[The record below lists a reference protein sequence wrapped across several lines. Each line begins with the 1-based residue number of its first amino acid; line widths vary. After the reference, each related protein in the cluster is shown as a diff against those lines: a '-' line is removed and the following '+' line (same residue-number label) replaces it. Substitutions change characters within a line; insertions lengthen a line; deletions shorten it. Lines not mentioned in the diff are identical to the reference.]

1 MGQTRFLGKGR
12 DRYPVEAVLKGRR
25 EKETEDDL
33 WRRKSMGTRACY
45 MHSHT
50 YGHTERCM
58 HSCINIHTH
67 EHTNTNIH
75 THMGT
80 HALTDIYTNVHT
92 NINTRSRT
100 HANTDTCI
108 KTCPVIHTDAR
119 AHMLR
124 HIHIRRQ
131 TRAHRET

>member
-1 MGQTRFLGKGR
+1 MGQTSFLGKGR

-92 NINTRSRT
+92 NKYTVTNTCKHRHVHKDMPSYTHRCTRT
-100 HANTDTCI
+100 HAQTHS
-108 KTCPVIHTDAR
+108 HT
-119 AHMLR
+119 
-124 HIHIRRQ
+124 
-131 TRAHRET
+131 